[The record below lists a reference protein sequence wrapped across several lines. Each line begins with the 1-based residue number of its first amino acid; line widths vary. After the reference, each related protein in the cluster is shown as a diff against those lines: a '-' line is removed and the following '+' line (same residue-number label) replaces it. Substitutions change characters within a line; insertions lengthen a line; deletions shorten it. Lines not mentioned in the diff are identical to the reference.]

1 MPENRRIMS
10 RPDARVNGGGI
21 TRALIA
27 VTCASL
33 ALASVGCGGDRRAD
47 RLYREASELVE
58 RGDTAAAVP
67 KLEEILRDYPDSE
80 VAARARREVVLYRGL
95 SDAVAAF
102 PVRRA
107 GDVVVQTARALERY
121 RAAKRVPPDDLGAL
135 VPAYLPET
143 PVDPWGAP
151 LRYARTAKGYRL
163 ECLGSDGAPGGEA
176 DAADLVVENG
186 AFVRPTR

>member
-10 RPDARVNGGGI
+10 RAAARVNGPRSRRTLTAI
-21 TRALIA
+21 MLAAI
-27 VTCASL
+27 
-33 ALASVGCGGDRRAD
+33 ALASPGCGGDRRAE

-58 RGDTAAAVP
+58 RGETAAAVP

-95 SDAVAAF
+95 SDAVAAY

-121 RAAKRVPPDDLGAL
+121 RASRGAAPDDLAAL
-135 VPAYLPET
+135 VPSFLAQA

-151 LRYARTAKGYRL
+151 LGYTRTAKGYRL
-163 ECLGSDGAPGGEA
+163 LCLGSDGAPGGEG

-186 AFVRPTR
+186 AFVRSPR